1 MATTYLSHRDIFSPS
16 TIDVSSSLG
25 SSADATTAARKP
37 NALGTKVTS
46 VLSSSYADHEIRD
59 ALRLLD
65 DRGLQNDQDTRR
77 NLKTNAQK
85 DVIDCNAKIVD
96 DFGAVAEQLRRVGS
110 LLNTLNTTVDSMRSH
125 ISAARQE
132 TAAVLEDAGEL
143 ISRKQDT
150 EAKSTLLTAFTS
162 HFLISTTD
170 LNLLTSSAEPLDDRF
185 FEILTRVKHIH
196 RDCEILLGYENQRLG
211 LELMEQTTRNLD
223 AAFKKLYTWIQREF
237 KGLDLE
243 DPHISSSIR
252 RALRVLSER
261 PTLFQN
267 CLDFFAEA
275 RQSTLAEAFHAALTG
290 SSGVAKAIEF
300 STHEPLRYIGDMLA
314 WVHSTAVSEKEALE
328 GLFIS
333 DADDISKALTTSKA
347 SEPWARIPRRRSS
360 LGSSSSIT
368 TEGSGQEDG
377 GKREPVFNPHAALA
391 SLISR
396 NLSTACATL
405 SSRIDVA
412 VRNSGDPVLQFKTF
426 NVLDFYRGIFTK
438 LLGPEAALVRLI
450 ETLESNALAHFEDTI
465 EEEIRAATSEIVINE
480 DLSPPTYLATGLRQ
494 FAEICRARG
503 PQMTDPEL
511 ERIFTAS
518 LSGILNACA
527 GTASS
532 ITNVRSSSIYR
543 INYMTALKSTLSGL
557 KIQVPNVGP
566 PLEKASTEIQALRD
580 GLVKE
585 LHCTFLEYSGV
596 DEIMQELDSRQN
608 AMARKEWLV
617 DKLDGFAVRLD
628 EFLSSALMDAQE
640 ALKRLLDR
648 AIAQDVVAEAIDRFC
663 ADFDELEAML
673 EMVDVQTGS
682 TIVGET
688 RDAAKDGTGDA
699 GSPELL
705 RDLYPRT
712 GAEVRALLT

>member
-1 MATTYLSHRDIFSPS
+1 MLPGPYSQAWGIESPD
-16 TIDVSSSLG
+16 T
-25 SSADATTAARKP
+25 AD
-37 NALGTKVTS
+37 TS
-46 VLSSSYADHEIRD
+46 R
-59 ALRLLD
+59 
-65 DRGLQNDQDTRR
+65 Q
-77 NLKTNAQK
+77 
-85 DVIDCNAKIVD
+85 
-96 DFGAVAEQLRRVGS
+96 QLRRVGA
-110 LLNTLNTTVDSMRSH
+110 LLDTLNTTVDSMRSH
-125 ISAARQE
+125 IHAARQE

-185 FEILTRVKHIH
+185 FDILTRVKNVH
-196 RDCEILLGYENQRLG
+196 RDCEILLGSENQRLG

-333 DADDISKALTTSKA
+333 DADDISKALAATKA
-347 SEPWARIPRRRSS
+347 SEPWARIPRRQSS
-360 LGSSSSIT
+360 FGSASSTSTTALG
-368 TEGSGQEDG
+368 EDDG
-377 GKREPVFNPHAALA
+377 EKREPVFNPHAALA

-396 NLSTACATL
+396 NLSAACATL

-412 VRNSGDPVLQFKTF
+412 IRNSGDPVLQFKTF

-450 ETLESNALAHFEDTI
+450 QTLESNALTQFENTI
-465 EEEIRAATSEIVINE
+465 EEEIRVATSEVVVNE

-494 FAEICRARG
+494 FTEICRARG

-527 GTASS
+527 ETATS
-532 ITNVRSSSIYR
+532 IANIRTSSIYK
-543 INYMTALKSTLSGL
+543 INYMTALKSTLTGL
-557 KIQVPNVGP
+557 KIQVPSVGT
-566 PLEKASTEIQALRD
+566 PLEKASSEIQSLRD

-585 LHCTFLEYSGV
+585 LHGTFLEYSGV
-596 DEIMQELDSRQN
+596 DEMMQELDSRQN
-608 AMARKEWLV
+608 ATARRAWLV
-617 DKLDGFAVRLD
+617 DQLDGFAVRLD
-628 EFLSSALMDAQE
+628 DFLSSALMDAQE
-640 ALKRLLDR
+640 ALKKLLDR
-648 AIAQDVVAEAIDRFC
+648 AIAQDVVAEAVDRFC

-673 EMVDVQTGS
+673 EMVAVQTES
-682 TIVGET
+682 SVVDDAE
-688 RDAAKDGTGDA
+688 DAAKTETGDG
-699 GSPELL
+699 GSPASLG
-705 RDLYPRT
+705 DLYPRT